1 MASIKDD
8 VAAEQKIKKAVTR
21 NAHKN
26 AGMLIGGAF
35 SAATMQLVG
44 FSTAIYGIWDWNT
57 VEPWTWT
64 FSTFYLM
71 VGSWYFWFTRSDF
84 AYTSGYDYL
93 FRRNL
98 NSIARKQNV
107 NMDKAEALEEHCNIL
122 ENKLCQMA
130 ID

>member
-1 MASIKDD
+1 
-8 VAAEQKIKKAVTR
+8 
-21 NAHKN
+21 
-26 AGMLIGGAF
+26 
-35 SAATMQLVG
+35 
-44 FSTAIYGIWDWNT
+44 
-57 VEPWTWT
+57 
-64 FSTFYLM
+64 M

>member
-107 NMDKAEALEEHCNIL
+107 NMDKAEALEEHCKIL